1 MPRWGEED
9 GLFSRAIDEWVR
21 ESDARVADRLEQRLI
36 EDGRGAITVR
46 PIDPRY
52 QSQADAYQR
61 LFWANQIIPSRVS
74 TTALREEAN
83 RLDTMIR
90 ERTERLMNP
99 VWIDEGSA
107 LRSRVWTDDG
117 THRVSYTPIT
127 ELPRRRHRQDG
138 AYAVSAPSTE
148 LEPYDWYTHVWM
160 GQPRRLAHPM
170 QLSLFELSPPQRP
183 TRIRRVHAPSV
194 PTQANHRTR
203 NNGENPNVPR
213 DGQLEAAAAGR
224 AYGGRLRAAANRLRG
239 TATPVPTVVT
249 ANGADYHIPERRMF
263 ARIRITAE
271 AIEASRSNPGPF
283 TLFSDELAQAHA
295 DVARRTAEV
304 DPTPLPVTNRDR

>member
-1 MPRWGEED
+1 MGGLMPLWGPDDSFLAAMEEIQ
-9 GLFSRAIDEWVR
+9 RRHDEAL
-21 ESDARVADRLEQRLI
+21 ARTHEQQLI
-36 EDGRGAITVR
+36 EEGRREITVR

-52 QSQADAYQR
+52 QTQADAYQR

-99 VWIDEGSA
+99 VWVNEGA
-107 LRSRVWTDDG
+107 NWHGRLWTSPTTG
-117 THRVSYTPIT
+117 APMSQRP
-127 ELPRRRHRQDG
+127 RHRQDG
-138 AYAVSAPSTE
+138 AYPVSAPSTE

-263 ARIRITAE
+263 ARIRVTAE